1 MIDTNRDDTF
11 KPLDH
16 TGMVNTIEQEK
27 TAAVQSSW
35 SQRIWVA
42 LKSYPLPLGAL
53 VLLLGSLALWLAGY
67 ANLANWVLLVIVLL
81 GGIPLL
87 WETLKHFIHKEFS
100 VDFIAIL
107 AITGSLL
114 LGEYLAGAFIV
125 LMLSGGEALEA
136 YALRRARSSLSAL
149 AQRAPQT
156 AHIWQDEE
164 LINVPAEAVEVGMVI
179 VVKPGELIPV
189 DGVVV
194 RGSSSVSEA
203 DLTGEPVP
211 VHKSPGAATL
221 SGSVNLD
228 GVLEVRASKRS
239 AQSK

>member
-1 MIDTNRDDTF
+1 M
-11 KPLDH
+11 
-16 TGMVNTIEQEK
+16 
-27 TAAVQSSW
+27 
-35 SQRIWVA
+35 
-42 LKSYPLPLGAL
+42 PLGAL
-53 VLLLGSLALWLAGY
+53 TLLLVSLLLWLAGRPE
-67 ANLANWVLLVIVLL
+67 LAQWVLLIVVLL
-81 GGIPLL
+81 GGLPLL
-87 WETLKHFIHKEFS
+87 WETVQQFLHREFS
-100 VDFIAIL
+100 VDLIALL

-114 LGEYLAGAFIV
+114 LGEYLAGAFVV

-228 GVLEVRASKRS
+228 GVLEVRASMRKLCAWSKKPRSKRLPS
-239 AQSK
+239 TGLPTATVSSLP

>member
-1 MIDTNRDDTF
+1 MIDAHS
-11 KPLDH
+11 DH
-16 TGMVNTIEQEK
+16 KLTAPDESFANKIEEQEI
-27 TAAVQSSW
+27 TRVTPLRFW
-35 SQRIWVA
+35 SQRLWHA
-42 LKSYPLPLGAL
+42 MKSYPLPLGAL
-53 VLLLGSLALWLAGY
+53 TLLLVSLLLWLVGRPE
-67 ANLANWVLLVIVLL
+67 LAHWVLLIVVLL
-81 GGIPLL
+81 GGLPLL
-87 WETLKHFIHKEFS
+87 WETVQQFLHREFS
-100 VDFIAIL
+100 VDLIAIL

-114 LGEYLAGAFIV
+114 LGEYLAGALVV

-149 AQRAPQT
+149 AQRAPRT
-156 AHIWQDEE
+156 AHIWQGEE
-164 LINVPAEAVEVGMVI
+164 LINVPSEAVEVGMVV

-211 VHKSPGAATL
+211 VSKSPGTATL

-228 GVLEVRASKRS
+228 GVLVLLC
-239 AQSK
+239 